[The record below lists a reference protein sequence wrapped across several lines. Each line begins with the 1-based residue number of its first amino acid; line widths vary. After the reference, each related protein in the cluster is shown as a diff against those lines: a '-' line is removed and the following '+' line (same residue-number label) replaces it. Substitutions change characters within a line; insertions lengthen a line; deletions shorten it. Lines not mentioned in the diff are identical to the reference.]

1 LWLSKAISET
11 YSSVVSR
18 EKAFMNLGDASN
30 FEIFSATIDE
40 EYSATEIERAAEVIG
55 IKERDVL
62 SVKAQ
67 RELADWL
74 EENRDEV
81 LAARRMMP

>member
-1 LWLSKAISET
+1 
-11 YSSVVSR
+11 
-18 EKAFMNLGDASN
+18 MNLGDASN

>member
-1 LWLSKAISET
+1 
-11 YSSVVSR
+11 
-18 EKAFMNLGDASN
+18 MNLGDASN

-40 EYSATEIERAAEVIG
+40 EYSAAEIERAAGLLG
-55 IKERDVL
+55 IEESAVL
-62 SVKAQ
+62 GVKAQ